1 MVMILLRA
9 RSWREKFDLLTLA
22 AEMVPVDEPVRAG
35 FLLAAIATG
44 STLCFRNKY
53 AHVYNQVP
61 TVLIICTCWSAASLS

>member
-1 MVMILLRA
+1 MEMTLLRA

-44 STLCFRNKY
+44 STL
-53 AHVYNQVP
+53 
-61 TVLIICTCWSAASLS
+61 LSE